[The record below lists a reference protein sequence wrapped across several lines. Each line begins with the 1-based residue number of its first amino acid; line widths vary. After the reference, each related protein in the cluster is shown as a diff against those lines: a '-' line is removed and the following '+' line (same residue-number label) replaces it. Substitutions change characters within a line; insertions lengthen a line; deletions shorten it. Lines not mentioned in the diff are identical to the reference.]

1 MGGLLRSRSDAAT
14 CQTLAPQWPIVED
27 AHVRLTRLAIDRVF
41 LGCCRSI
48 SQTQK
53 GGVICLSS
61 CSPVFICFFLFLSV
75 QASSTFMSFC
85 QETCSLSWIFFV
97 QSMEGLQ
104 WRRARPFE
112 TPNGGKCQSPDTH
125 WKLSA
130 EILKKCVES

>member
-61 CSPVFICFFLFLSV
+61 CSPVFICFFFYFFQFRSPRLLCHFARRRVACHGS
-75 QASSTFMSFC
+75 
-85 QETCSLSWIFFV
+85 SLSRA
-97 QSMEGLQ
+97 
-104 WRRARPFE
+104 WRVCSGVGHDLSRLP
-112 TPNGGKCQSPDTH
+112 TGGNVSSVPLSLPTH
-125 WKLSA
+125 IGNSQPRY
-130 EILKKCVES
+130 